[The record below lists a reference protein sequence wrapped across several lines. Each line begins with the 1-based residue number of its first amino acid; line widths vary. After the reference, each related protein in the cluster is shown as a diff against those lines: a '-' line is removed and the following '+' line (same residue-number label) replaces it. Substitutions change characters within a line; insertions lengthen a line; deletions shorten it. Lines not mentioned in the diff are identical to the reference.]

1 MVYFNYLYNKG
12 DKLMNNKSYTEIS
25 QGVKLLCVN
34 SDKFKTNCIKV
45 DFYLPISEYF
55 PAQNVLAS
63 FMGHTSKK
71 YSTVKAFNSKVE
83 GMYDACFDTTVSTI
97 GEKVRIRF
105 SMEILDDKFSIDG
118 NSISEEAVDFL
129 VDILQNPNAAENGFD
144 EGFTAREIRFT
155 LENLEAMKNDKR
167 AYAVSRLRE
176 LMCKDEPYG
185 IDNKKLEE
193 GVKNLDSKQLLDA
206 YKNMLETATVVITAC
221 GSIDGEMLTEK
232 FKTFADKIEN
242 RNPAHLET
250 IFVTKADEI
259 KYFKEEMD
267 VNQAKL
273 VIGLRAGMEDSNDN
287 YFAYRVMTDIFGGG
301 PYSRLF
307 LNVREKMSLCYYC
320 GARLVREKGIILIQS
335 GIEEENYEKA
345 LGEILN
351 QLDIMKKGEF
361 TDEDF
366 NSSII
371 ALCDAFKGVE
381 DSPVAVCNFYSSQE
395 FDEEIVSGEEFAK
408 RIGAVTREQVIECA
422 KKVTVDTVYLL
433 KGEGEKND

>member
-1 MVYFNYLYNKG
+1 
-12 DKLMNNKSYTEIS
+12 MNNKSYTEIS
-25 QGVKLLCVN
+25 KGVKLLCVN

-83 GMYDACFDTTVSTI
+83 GMYDACFDTTVATV

-129 VDILQNPNAAENGFD
+129 VDILQNPNATEDGFD
-144 EGFTAREIRFT
+144 EGFTTREIRFT

-176 LMCKDEPYG
+176 LMCKGEPYG

-193 GVKNLDSKQLLDA
+193 GVINLDSKQLLDA

-221 GSIDGEMLTEK
+221 GSIDGKMITEK
-232 FKTFADKIEN
+232 FTSFAEKIEN
-242 RNPAHLET
+242 RNPATLET

-259 KYFKEEMD
+259 RYFKEEMD

-320 GARLVREKGIILIQS
+320 GARLIREKGIILIQS

-345 LGEILN
+345 LSEILN

-361 TDEDF
+361 SEEDF

-395 FDEEIVSGEEFAK
+395 FDDEIVSGEEFAK

-422 KKVTVDTVYLL
+422 KRVTVDTVYLL
-433 KGEGEKND
+433 KGEEKTND